1 MDENRDKEAEME
13 ILELPLQTEHPPHW
27 VTYIK
32 KKGLPLRRIVLKV
45 TLFLIIFSISF
56 YLPNQVSEIKKRER
70 TIQDILSV
78 LESRQTDL
86 SSVAKEDLAEAIYEE
101 AMRYNYDPKFI
112 LALIDTESNFYN
124 WAVSK
129 AGAKG
134 LMQIMPEVAQD
145 LAQRM
150 GIEWMGDR
158 TLFNPYLNVKM
169 GVYYLSELLKYFDDD
184 LGTAVTAYNYGP
196 TYVRSLLDRKEQLPL
211 GYYKSILS
219 TYQTL

>member
-1 MDENRDKEAEME
+1 ME

-27 VTYIK
+27 VAYIK
-32 KKGLPLRRIVLKV
+32 KKGLPLRRIFLKV
-45 TLFLIIFSISF
+45 TLFLIIFSFSF
-56 YLPNQVSEIKKRER
+56 YLPNHVTEIKKRER

-86 SSVAKEDLAEAIYEE
+86 SSVAKEDLAEAIYDE
-101 AMRYNYDPKFI
+101 ANRYGYDPKFI
-112 LALIDTESNFYN
+112 LALIDTESNFFN